1 MADDFCSKSNFASFR
16 NVRLRIKIH
25 EPRYIQGEE
34 MLRWGWLLCIILVV
48 VWGAR
53 LPSVENEGER
63 EAVMVWYFRVIS

>member
-1 MADDFCSKSNFASFR
+1 MCRSANFASLR

-25 EPRYIQGEE
+25 EPRHIQGEE
-34 MLRWGWLLCIILVV
+34 MLRWGWLLCTTLVV

-63 EAVMVWYFRVIS
+63 EAVMVWCFRVTS